1 MHSDLHEHRESTPSR
16 LDSPPVLAACEQIV
30 STPAPSGLLPLAAP
44 VAILVPDGGAGE
56 AIVALRLADFLALV
70 GLREL
75 PRQLGLALDTARG
88 ES

>member
-44 VAILVPDGGAGE
+44 CAVLVPDGGTGE
-56 AIVALRLADFLALV
+56 AIVALKLSDFLSLV
-70 GLREL
+70 GLRAL
-75 PRQLGLALDTARG
+75 PPQLGLALDAAG
-88 ES
+88 GAS